1 MCCLNDLKLQK
12 IKNND
17 ESFDKLKKNSDSK
30 GNNNSINK
38 ISTTLNLLCDV
49 DTLRSLIK
57 ENKVRVVDVRKND
70 DYLKGHVPTA
80 ICLPLAELL
89 SDDSPES
96 IINILNNLGISDNT
110 PVFVYDDTFG
120 ALASRV
126 AWSFK
131 FVGHKDVSL
140 LEVTYSGWKNL
151 GLEIEQNPNSFNK
164 SSHSLNMDYSIY
176 ADASYVENA
185 NNDKKKVIIDSRE
198 RLNFLSEHIPNSKN
212 IPYTMIRSED
222 SILRKPS
229 ELKRF
234 LENRGID
241 FNSEIITYCGS
252 VGTLSGLVFFALKTA
267 GISNVKLY
275 PKSFKEWKSLGKPKT
290 EFKDATY
297 WDLSAE

>member
-1 MCCLNDLKLQK
+1 MRCLNDLELQK

-110 PVFVYDDTFG
+110 PVVVYDDTFG

-151 GLEIEQNPNSFNK
+151 GLEIEQKSNSFDK

-252 VGTLSGLVFFALKTA
+252 VGTLSGLVFFALKAA
-267 GISNVKLY
+267 GVTNVKLY
-275 PKSFKEWKSLGKPKT
+275 PKSFKEWKSLGKSKI
-290 EFKDATY
+290 EFKDANY

>member
-1 MCCLNDLKLQK
+1 MCCLNDLELQK

-57 ENKVRVVDVRKND
+57 ENKVRVVDVRKKD

-80 ICLPLAELL
+80 VCLPLSELL

-110 PVFVYDDTFG
+110 PVVVYDDTFG

-151 GLEIEQNPNSFNK
+151 GLEIEQKSNSFDK
-164 SSHSLNMDYSIY
+164 TSHSLNIDYSIY

-252 VGTLSGLVFFALKTA
+252 VGTLSGLVFFALKA
-267 GISNVKLY
+267 VWSSKRKIVS
-275 PKSFKEWKSLGKPKT
+275 
-290 EFKDATY
+290 
-297 WDLSAE
+297 

>member
-1 MCCLNDLKLQK
+1 MK
-12 IKNND
+12 
-17 ESFDKLKKNSDSK
+17 
-30 GNNNSINK
+30 K
-38 ISTTLNLLCDV
+38 ISGSLKQNSSEKKENTMSTSTLNLLCDV
-49 DTLRSLIK
+49 DTLRTLIK
-57 ENKVRVVDVRKND
+57 ENKVRVIDVRKKD
-70 DYLKGHVPTA
+70 EYLKGHIPTA
-80 ICLPLAELL
+80 VSLPLADLL

-96 IINILNNLGISDNT
+96 LVKILNSLGISDNT
-110 PVFVYDDTFG
+110 PVVVYDDTFG

-131 FVGHKDVSL
+131 FIGHKNVSL
-140 LEVTYSGWKNL
+140 LEVTYSSWKNL
-151 GLEIEQNPNSFNK
+151 GLEIEEKSNNFDK
-164 SSHSLNMDYSIY
+164 SSHSINIDYSIY
-176 ADASYVENA
+176 ADAAYVEDA
-185 NNDKKKVIIDSRE
+185 HNDKNKVIIDSRE
-198 RLNFLSEHIPNSKN
+198 RLNFLTEHIPNSKN
-212 IPYTMIRSED
+212 IPYTMIRSKD

-234 LENRGID
+234 MENRGID

>member
-1 MCCLNDLKLQK
+1 LNDLELQK

-110 PVFVYDDTFG
+110 PVVVYDDTFG

-151 GLEIEQNPNSFNK
+151 GLEIEQKSNSFDK

-252 VGTLSGLVFFALKTA
+252 VGTLSGLVFFALKAA
-267 GISNVKLY
+267 GVTNVKLY
-275 PKSFKEWKSLGKPKT
+275 PKSFKEWKSLGKSKI
-290 EFKDATY
+290 EFKDANY

>member
-1 MCCLNDLKLQK
+1 MCCLNDLELQK

-57 ENKVRVVDVRKND
+57 ENKVRVVDVRKKD

-80 ICLPLAELL
+80 VCLPLAELL

-110 PVFVYDDTFG
+110 PVVVYDDTFG

-176 ADASYVENA
+176 ADASYIENA

-252 VGTLSGLVFFALKTA
+252 VGTLSGLVFFALKA
-267 GISNVKLY
+267 VWSSKRKIVS
-275 PKSFKEWKSLGKPKT
+275 
-290 EFKDATY
+290 
-297 WDLSAE
+297 

>member
-1 MCCLNDLKLQK
+1 MCCLNDLGLQK
-12 IKNND
+12 IENNND
-17 ESFDKLKKNSDSK
+17 ETFDKLKKNSDSK
-30 GNNNSINK
+30 GNNNINAV
-38 ISTTLNLLCDV
+38 STTLNLLCDV

-57 ENKVRVVDVRKND
+57 ENKVRVVDVRKKD
-70 DYLKGHVPTA
+70 DYLKGHIPTA
-80 ICLPLAELL
+80 VCLPLAELL

-110 PVFVYDDTFG
+110 LVVVYDDTFG

-151 GLEIEQNPNSFNK
+151 GLEIEQKPNSFDK
-164 SSHSLNMDYSIY
+164 SFHSLNIDYSIY
-176 ADASYVENA
+176 ADALYVENA
-185 NNDKKKVIIDSRE
+185 HNDKKKVIIDSRE

-212 IPYTMIRSED
+212 IPYTMIRTGD
-222 SILRKPS
+222 SVLRKPS

-241 FNSEIITYCGS
+241 FNS
-252 VGTLSGLVFFALKTA
+252 
-267 GISNVKLY
+267 
-275 PKSFKEWKSLGKPKT
+275 
-290 EFKDATY
+290 
-297 WDLSAE
+297 

>member
-1 MCCLNDLKLQK
+1 MCRLNNMTGQK
-12 IKNND
+12 TTDNIESTSGIKQI
-17 ESFDKLKKNSDSK
+17 SSKKENTL
-30 GNNNSINK
+30 
-38 ISTTLNLLCDV
+38 STSTLNLLCDV
-49 DTLRSLIK
+49 DTLRTLIK
-57 ENKVRVVDVRKND
+57 GKKVRIVDVRKKD
-70 DYLKGHVPTA
+70 EYLEGHIPTSVS
-80 ICLPLAELL
+80 LPLGDLL
-89 SDDSPES
+89 SDDSPKS
-96 IINILNNLGISDNT
+96 IIRILNNLGIADET
-110 PVFVYDDTFG
+110 AVVVYDDTFG

-131 FVGHKDVSL
+131 FVGHKNVSL

-151 GLEIEQNPNSFNK
+151 GLDIEKKSNSFPK
-164 SSHSLNMDYSIY
+164 SFHSTNIDYSIY
-176 ADASYVENA
+176 ADAAYVENA
-185 NNDKKKVIIDSRE
+185 HNDKNKVIIDSRE
-198 RLNFLSEHIPNSKN
+198 RLNFLTEHIPNSKN
-212 IPYTMIRSED
+212 IPYSMIRSED

-234 LENRGID
+234 IENRGID